1 MRKMYVDI
9 DNFLIYLKVEKN
21 ASPRTIESYQKDLF
35 NGLDFFSSVL
45 KKEDNDV
52 SPEDIDHVIFRH
64 YLAHLRQQ
72 GLARTTVARRLAAWR
87 SFYRYLLR
95 EKVIQENKLS
105 RVMSPKLEKRL
116 PRFLYEGEAKRL
128 VESPDLKHPLGIRDR
143 ALLEVLYAGG
153 LRINEL
159 VTLDLWDLDLGAGYV
174 RVMGKRAKERL
185 VPLGSQAVKALRQYL
200 SEARLRILANA
211 AENKINNAVFLNRW
225 GERLSARGT
234 RKILNKYAE
243 KVKLDRKI
251 SPHTLRHSF
260 ATHLLNAGADLRSV
274 QELLGHT
281 RLSSTQVYTHVTGE
295 RLKQVYRKAHPRAE
309 EHEDT

>member
-1 MRKMYVDI
+1 MYSHI

-21 ASPRTIESYQKDLF
+21 ASPRTVESYQRDLF

-45 KKEDNDV
+45 KKEDSAV
-52 SPEDIDHVIFRH
+52 KPQEIDHQAFRH
-64 YLAHLRQQ
+64 YLAHLRGQ

-87 SFYRYLLR
+87 SFFRYLLR
-95 EKVIQENKLS
+95 EKVIEENYLS
-105 RVMSPKLEKRL
+105 RVLSPKLEKRL
-116 PRFLYEGEAKRL
+116 PRFLYEGEAAVL
-128 VESPDLKHPLGIRDR
+128 VEAPDLKHPLGVRDR
-143 ALLEVLYAGG
+143 ALLEILYAGG

-159 VTLDLWDLDLGAGYV
+159 VMLDLWDLDLSAGYV
-174 RVMGKRAKERL
+174 RVMGKRARERL
-185 VPLGSQAVKALRQYL
+185 VPLGSQAVKALRGYL
-200 SEARLRILANA
+200 AGARPRILANA
-211 AENKINNAVFLNRW
+211 SEKKINNAVFLNRW
-225 GERLSARGT
+225 GERLSARGI

-243 KVKLDRKI
+243 KADLDRKI